1 LSAAEAIPPAAP
13 PTVRKTALNAVHRQ
27 MGAKMVEFNG
37 WDMPV
42 EYPASIGCG
51 IVNEHMAVRTGVG
64 VFDVSHMGDIRLAGP
79 GALAAVQHIS
89 MNDASRLAIGQAQ
102 YSALLYP
109 QGTFV
114 DDVIV
119 HRLGEDEYLLVI
131 NAGTREK
138 DFNWVRDNTGQFDC
152 KVEHLSDD
160 FTQIAIQGPKAV
172 DLLQKLTDA
181 DLSAVKFYWVTRG
194 TLCGLKNTLI
204 GRTGYTA
211 EDGFEIYIPSDEATS
226 ARVWYAILDAGKEF
240 GAVPCGLGAR
250 NTLRLE
256 GKLPLYG
263 HEISDT
269 INVWEA
275 GLDRFCKM
283 EKPDFIGRTAL
294 EKAKA
299 EGVKKTLVGL
309 EMVERGIARDGY
321 KILDD
326 AGREIGYVTSGSPA
340 PFLKKNIALAYV
352 PPAHSEIGSTVKV
365 EIRGQGVKAQVVPTP
380 FYKRPKRA
388 AKSE

>member
-294 EKAKA
+294 DKAKA

>member
-1 LSAAEAIPPAAP
+1 LDLSSVEATPAG
-13 PTVRKTALNAVHRQ
+13 TTIVRKTALNLVHRQ
-27 MGAKMVEFNG
+27 MGAKMVDFNG
-37 WDMPV
+37 WEMPV

-64 VFDVSHMGDIRLAGP
+64 MFDVSHMGDIRLAGP
-79 GALAAVQHIS
+79 QALAAVQHIS
-89 MNDASRLAIGQAQ
+89 MNDASRLALGQAQ

-114 DDVIV
+114 DDVII
-119 HRLGEDEYLLVI
+119 HRLSEDEYLLVI

-138 DFNWVRDNTGQFDC
+138 DFNWVRDNTRQFDC
-152 KVEHLSDD
+152 LVQNLSDD
-160 FTQIAIQGPKAV
+160 YTQIAIQGPRGV
-172 DLLQKLTDA
+172 HVLQKLTDA

-194 TLCGLKNTLI
+194 TVCGLKNILI
-204 GRTGYTA
+204 ARTGYTA
-211 EDGFEIYIPSDEATS
+211 EDGFEIYIPSDEDTS
-226 ARVWYAILDAGKEF
+226 ARVWNEILSAGEEF

-269 INVWEA
+269 INVWAA

-283 EKPDFIGRTAL
+283 EKPEFVGRAAL
-294 EKAKA
+294 EKSKA
-299 EGVKKTLVGL
+299 EGLKRTLVGL
-309 EMVERGIARDGY
+309 EMTGRGIARDGY
-321 KILDD
+321 RVLDD
-326 AGREIGYVTSGSPA
+326 NRHEIGYVTSGSPA

-352 PPAHSEIGSTVKV
+352 PPNFAPVGTVVNV
-365 EIRGQGVKAQVVPTP
+365 EVRGQGVEARVVPTP
-380 FYKRPKRA
+380 FYKRPKKA
-388 AKSE
+388 A

>member
-1 LSAAEAIPPAAP
+1 LRFILSSVEATPA
-13 PTVRKTALNAVHRQ
+13 VRKTALNAVHRR
-27 MGAKMVEFNG
+27 MGAKMVDFNG

-42 EYPASIGCG
+42 EYPSSLGCG
-51 IVNEHMAVRTGVG
+51 IIAEHMAVRTGVG
-64 VFDVSHMGDIRLAGP
+64 IFDVSHMGDIRLAGP
-79 GALAAVQHIS
+79 QALAAVQHIS
-89 MNDASRLAIGQAQ
+89 MNDASRLAVGQAQ

-109 QGTFV
+109 EGTFV

-119 HRLGEDEYLLVI
+119 HRLGQDEYLLVI

-138 DFNWVRDNTGQFDC
+138 DFSWVRDNTQQFDC
-152 KVEHLSDD
+152 AVENLSDD
-160 FTQIAIQGPKAV
+160 FTQIAIQGPKGV
-172 DLLQKLTDA
+172 NLLQKLTDA
-181 DLSAVKFYWVTRG
+181 DLSAIKFYWVTRG
-194 TLCGLKNTLI
+194 TLCGLKNILM

-211 EDGFEIYIPSDEATS
+211 EDGFEIYIPADERTS
-226 ARVWYAILDAGKEF
+226 ARVWNEILAAGKEF
-240 GAVPCGLGAR
+240 GVVPCGLGAR

-283 EKPDFIGRTAL
+283 EKPEFIGRAAL

-299 EGVKKTLVGL
+299 AGIKRILVGL
-309 EMVERGIARDGY
+309 EMTERGIARDGY
-321 KILDD
+321 KVLDEG
-326 AGREIGYVTSGSPA
+326 GREIGYVTSGSPA

-352 PPAHSEIGSTVKV
+352 PPKFAAVGTAVKAD
-365 EIRGQGVKAQVVPTP
+365 IRGQGVGAVVVPTP
-380 FYKRPKRA
+380 FYKRPKKTA
-388 AKSE
+388 

>member
-1 LSAAEAIPPAAP
+1 LSAVETTTPLI
-13 PTVRKTALNAVHRQ
+13 RKTALNAVHRQ
-27 MGAKMVEFNG
+27 MGAKMVDFNG

-42 EYPASIGCG
+42 EYPASIGGG
-51 IVNEHMAVRTGVG
+51 IIAEHLAVRTGVG
-64 VFDVSHMGDIRLAGP
+64 IFDVSHMGDIRLAGP
-79 GALAAVQHIS
+79 QALAAVQHIS
-89 MNDASRLAIGQAQ
+89 MNDASRLAVGQAQ

-138 DFNWVRDNTGQFDC
+138 DFGWVRDNTRQFDC
-152 KVEHLSDD
+152 AVENLSDD
-160 FTQIAIQGPKAV
+160 FTQIAIQGPKGV
-172 DLLQKLTDA
+172 NVLQKLTDA

-194 TLCGLKNTLI
+194 SVRGLKNILI
-204 GRTGYTA
+204 ARTGYTA
-211 EDGFEIYIPSDEATS
+211 EDGFEIYIPSDEANS
-226 ARVWYAILDAGKEF
+226 ARVWNEILSAGKEF
-240 GAVPCGLGAR
+240 GVVPCGLGAR

-283 EKPDFIGRTAL
+283 DKPEFVGHAAL
-294 EKAKA
+294 EKAKTQ
-299 EGVKKTLVGL
+299 GVRRTLVGL

-321 KILDD
+321 KVLDGG
-326 AGREIGYVTSGSPA
+326 GREIGYVTSGSPA
-340 PFLKKNIALAYV
+340 PFLKKNIALAYL
-352 PPAHSEIGSTVKV
+352 PPQLAEVGTVVKV
-365 EIRGQGVKAQVVPTP
+365 EIRGQGVAAQVVPTP
-380 FYKRPKRA
+380 FYKRPKKA
-388 AKSE
+388 

>member
-1 LSAAEAIPPAAP
+1 LSAVSATT
-13 PTVRKTALNAVHRQ
+13 PTIRKTALNAVHRQ
-27 MGAKMVEFNG
+27 TGAKMVDFNG

-42 EYPASIGCG
+42 EYPSAGG
-51 IVNEHMAVRTGVG
+51 IIAEHNAVRNGVG
-64 VFDVSHMGDIRLAGP
+64 IFDVSHMGDIRLQGP
-79 GALAAVQHIS
+79 EALKAVQHIS

-119 HRLGEDEYLLVI
+119 HRLGEDDYLLVI

-138 DFNWVRDNTGQFDC
+138 DFNWVRDNTRQFAC
-152 KVEHLSDD
+152 KVENLSDD
-160 FTQIAIQGPKAV
+160 FTQIAIQGPKGV
-172 DLLQKLTDA
+172 NLLQKLTDA
-181 DLSAVKFYWVTRG
+181 NLSAVKFYWVTRG
-194 TLCGLKNTLI
+194 TVCGLKNTLI
-204 GRTGYTA
+204 ARTGYTA
-211 EDGFEIYIPSDEATS
+211 EDGFEIYVPADETTS
-226 ARVWYAILDAGKEF
+226 AVVWNQVLEAGKEF
-240 GAVPCGLGAR
+240 GVIPCGLGAR

-256 GKLPLYG
+256 GALSLYG

-283 EKPDFIGRTAL
+283 EKPDFIGRAAL

-299 EGVKKTLVGL
+299 AGLKRTLIGL
-309 EMVERGIARDGY
+309 EMIERGIARDGY
-321 KILDD
+321 KVFDD
-326 AGREIGYVTSGSPA
+326 SGREIGYVTSGSYA

-352 PPAHSEIGSTVKV
+352 PPEFANVGSHVKV
-365 EIRGQGVKAQVVPTP
+365 ECRSQGVKAKIVPIP
-380 FYKRPKRA
+380 FYKRPK
-388 AKSE
+388 KQG

>member
-1 LSAAEAIPPAAP
+1 LPAVSATT
-13 PTVRKTALNAVHRQ
+13 PTIRKTALKAVHRQ
-27 MGAKMVEFNG
+27 MGAKMVDFNG

-42 EYPASIGCG
+42 EYPSAGG
-51 IVNEHMAVRTGVG
+51 IIAEHNAVRTGVG
-64 VFDVSHMGDIRLAGP
+64 IFDVSHMGDIRLQGRE
-79 GALAAVQHIS
+79 ALAAVQHIS
-89 MNDASRLAIGQAQ
+89 MNDGARLAIGQAQ

-138 DFNWVRDNTGQFDC
+138 DFNWVRDNSREFNC
-152 KVEHLSDD
+152 KVENLSDD
-160 FTQIAIQGPKAV
+160 FTQIAIQGPKGV
-172 DLLQKLTDA
+172 NLLQKLTDA

-194 TLCGLKNTLI
+194 TVCGLKNTLI
-204 GRTGYTA
+204 ARTGYTA
-211 EDGFEIYIPSDEATS
+211 EDGFEIYIPADEATS
-226 ARVWYAILDAGKEF
+226 AMVWNKVLDAGREF
-240 GAVPCGLGAR
+240 GVVPCGLGAR

-256 GKLPLYG
+256 GSLSLYG

-283 EKPDFIGRTAL
+283 EKPDFIGHAAL
-294 EKAKA
+294 EK
-299 EGVKKTLVGL
+299 VKSAGLKRTLIGL
-309 EMVERGIARDGY
+309 EMIERGIARDGY
-321 KILDD
+321 RVFDD
-326 AGREIGYVTSGSPA
+326 SGREIGYVTSGSYA

-352 PPAHSEIGSTVKV
+352 PPEFAAVGSSVKV
-365 EIRGQGVKAQVVPTP
+365 ECRSQGVKAQVVPTP
-380 FYKRPKRA
+380 FYKRPKKA
-388 AKSE
+388 

>member
-1 LSAAEAIPPAAP
+1 LPAVEATT
-13 PTVRKTALNAVHRQ
+13 PTIRKTALNAVHRQ
-27 MGAKMVEFNG
+27 MGAKLVEFNG

-42 EYPASIGCG
+42 EYPSAGG
-51 IVNEHMAVRTGVG
+51 IMAEHNAVRTGVG
-64 VFDVSHMGDIRLAGP
+64 IFDVSHMGDIRLRGP
-79 GALAAVQHIS
+79 EALAAVQHIS
-89 MNDASRLAIGQAQ
+89 MNDAARLAVGQAQ

-119 HRLGEDEYLLVI
+119 HRLGEDDYLLVI

-138 DFNWVRDNTGQFDC
+138 DFNWVREHTRPFNC
-152 KVEHLSDD
+152 RVEHLSDD
-160 FTQIAIQGPKAV
+160 FTQIAIQGPTGV

-194 TLCGLKNTLI
+194 TVCGLKNILI
-204 GRTGYTA
+204 ARTGYTG
-211 EDGFEIYIPSDEATS
+211 EDGFEIYIPSDEVTS
-226 ARVWYAILDAGKEF
+226 ARVWKEILEAGKEF
-240 GAVPCGLGAR
+240 GVVPCGLGAR

-256 GKLPLYG
+256 AKLALYG

-275 GLDRFCKM
+275 GLDRFIRM
-283 EKPDFIGRTAL
+283 EKPDFVGRAAL

-299 EGVKKTLVGL
+299 EGLKRTLVGL

-321 KILDD
+321 KVLDE
-326 AGREIGYVTSGSPA
+326 AGKEIGYVTSGSPA
-340 PFLKKNIALAYV
+340 PSLKKNIALAYV
-352 PPAHSEIGSTVKV
+352 PPAFAGVGTEVKV
-365 EIRGQGVKAQVVPTP
+365 DIRGQSVRARVVPTP
-380 FYKRPKRA
+380 FYKRPK
-388 AKSE
+388 KS